1 MAKALEADTKAK
13 ANLFTK
19 SSNITLDRVMHLFG
33 ADKIVS
39 QDDPLFVFVI
49 GSPGVGKTTQ
59 TRRYFGELYNS
70 MYNISLDTIVENIKP
85 YRNATIKAKN
95 NVERI
100 KKEKGFSSNLENE
113 NYADLSTMYLQVIR
127 SEEPIYS
134 SKAEYERVIKKI
146 NKKYTQKAANLKAVN
161 AVNAVSTNTVSTKA
175 VSTKAAKSKA
185 VKTQGGSL
193 LTIMDEAIIEG
204 INRSY
209 NILYDTTFAADSKG
223 NINKFDKVLEWII
236 QSKILYQIIILHITA
251 SPETIQRRL
260 KGRHTQMAHEGFLR
274 AIHPKL
280 IPKFVEENKKCY
292 NILKDAYE
300 GNPLFS
306 FEEISNEANT
316 RSMKD
321 AT

>member
-1 MAKALEADTKAK
+1 MAKALNT
-13 ANLFTK
+13 NLFTK
-19 SSNITLDRVMHLFG
+19 SSNITLDRVMRLFG

-39 QDDPLFVFVI
+39 QEDPLFVFVI

-59 TRRYFGELYNS
+59 TRRYFGELYDS

-100 KKEKGFSSNLENE
+100 KKEKGFPSNLENE

-134 SKAEYERVIKKI
+134 SKAEYDRVIKKI
-146 NKKYTQKAANLKAVN
+146 NKKYTQKALNANAN
-161 AVNAVSTNTVSTKA
+161 AV
-175 VSTKAAKSKA
+175 KA

-193 LTIMDEAIIEG
+193 LTILDEAIVEG
-204 INRSY
+204 IKRSY
-209 NILYDTTFAADSKG
+209 HILYDTTFATDSKG

-306 FEEISNEANT
+306 FEEISNEANIY
-316 RSMKD
+316 SMKD
-321 AT
+321 VSQ

>member
-1 MAKALEADTKAK
+1 MAKALNT
-13 ANLFTK
+13 NLFTK
-19 SSNITLDRVMHLFG
+19 SSNITLDRVMRLFG

-39 QDDPLFVFVI
+39 QKDPLFVFVI

-59 TRRYFGELYNS
+59 TRRYFGELYDS

-100 KKEKGFSSNLENE
+100 KKEKGFPSNLENE

-134 SKAEYERVIKKI
+134 SKAEYDRVIKKI
-146 NKKYTQKAANLKAVN
+146 NKKYTQKALNANANAVKAV
-161 AVNAVSTNTVSTKA
+161 
-175 VSTKAAKSKA
+175 KA

-193 LTIMDEAIIEG
+193 LTILDEAIVEG
-204 INRSY
+204 IKRSY
-209 NILYDTTFAADSKG
+209 HILYDTTFATDSKG

-316 RSMKD
+316 YSMKD
-321 AT
+321 VSQ

>member
-1 MAKALEADTKAK
+1 MAKALEADTKALNT
-13 ANLFTK
+13 NLFTK

-33 ADKIVS
+33 ADKIVP
-39 QDDPLFVFVI
+39 QEDPLFVFVI

-59 TRRYFGELYNS
+59 TRRYFGELYDS

-100 KKEKGFSSNLENE
+100 KKEKGFPSNLENE

-134 SKAEYERVIKKI
+134 SKAEYDRVIKKI
-146 NKKYTQKAANLKAVN
+146 NKKYTQKALN
-161 AVNAVSTNTVSTKA
+161 ASNASIINA
-175 VSTKAAKSKA
+175 SKA
-185 VKTQGGSL
+185 VKAKPRKTQGGSL
-193 LTIMDEAIIEG
+193 LTILDEAIVEG
-204 INRSY
+204 IKRSY
-209 NILYDTTFAADSKG
+209 HILYDTTFATDSKG

-316 RSMKD
+316 HSMKD
-321 AT
+321 VSQ